1 MLSTVATQKRMFS
14 KREIQAADAAREL
27 YRKIGRPDE
36 ATYQT
41 ILRRGQ
47 ILNCPITPDD
57 ARQALVI
64 YGQDVAALKGKTTR
78 STAAP
83 RVPTF
88 EAVPIPAPILKFH
101 RNITLCVDFLF
112 VQGFPF
118 YHTISRN
125 IGFRTICAVT
135 DRSRNTILRETNA
148 AIKLYQARGL
158 DVRDIHADSEFEC
171 IRDEL
176 RPIEMNIVPPDS
188 HVGEV
193 ERSVRT
199 LKERLRSCV
208 HGLPFRHLP
217 KLMVRHMMMDVVRCL
232 NQFPWKNGISDALSP
247 AAIVTGA
254 APPDFNNMRLE
265 FGTYVQVF
273 EDNSPSNTPKA
284 RSLGAITLNPTGN
297 AQGDYFFYVPRNGCQ
312 DLETPMACTAHH

>member
-1 MLSTVATQKRMFS
+1 
-14 KREIQAADAAREL
+14 
-27 YRKIGRPDE
+27 
-36 ATYQT
+36 
-41 ILRRGQ
+41 
-47 ILNCPITPDD
+47 
-57 ARQALVI
+57 
-64 YGQDVAALKGKTTR
+64 
-78 STAAP
+78 
-83 RVPTF
+83 
-88 EAVPIPAPILKFH
+88 
-101 RNITLCVDFLF
+101 
-112 VQGFPF
+112 
-118 YHTISRN
+118 
-125 IGFRTICAVT
+125 VT

-284 RSLGAITLNPTGN
+284 RSLGAIALNPTGN